1 MKLRTLLSE
10 YRWPLYLSSLLAMSL
25 VAYGVLVWVATRPST
40 PRPLAGYYE
49 ASQEWDADEAVA
61 AASRALGWTV
71 RYELP
76 AGVPHVA
83 GTPRPVDVRIV
94 DREGRGVPGLTGRLF
109 ALRAAEARRNPPGEL
124 VALPHEAGS
133 YRALLRVDG
142 PGAWDFRLD
151 ARRDGQRFVH
161 SARVA
166 VAEDAPAE
174 GGSAR

>member
-1 MKLRTLLSE
+1 MKLRKFLSE
-10 YRWPLYLSSLLAMSL
+10 YRWPLYLTGLLTMSIL
-25 VAYGVLVWVATRPST
+25 AYAILVWVATRPT
-40 PRPLAGYYE
+40 APRPIAGFYE
-49 ASQEWDADEAVA
+49 ASQEWDADEAVV

-71 RYELP
+71 TYELP

-83 GTPRPVDVRIV
+83 GTPRPVDVQV
-94 DREGRGVPGLTGRLF
+94 TDRDGQGVTGLTGRLF
-109 ALRAAEARRNPPGEL
+109 ALRAAEARRGPPGTL
-124 VALPHEAGS
+124 VELPHLAGS
-133 YRALLRVDG
+133 YRALLRVDE

-166 VAEDAPAE
+166 VEKDAPE

>member
-1 MKLRTLLSE
+1 MKLRKFLSE
-10 YRWPLYLSSLLAMSL
+10 YRWPLYLTGLLTMSIL
-25 VAYGVLVWVATRPST
+25 AYAILVWVATRPT
-40 PRPLAGYYE
+40 APRPIAGFYE
-49 ASQEWDADEAVA
+49 ASQEWDADEAVV

-71 RYELP
+71 TYELP

-83 GTPRPVDVRIV
+83 GTPRPVDVQV
-94 DREGRGVPGLTGRLF
+94 TDRDGKGVTGLTGRLF
-109 ALRAAEARRNPPGEL
+109 ALRAAEARRGPPGTL
-124 VALPHEAGS
+124 VELPHLAGS
-133 YRALLRVDG
+133 YRALLRVDE

-166 VAEDAPAE
+166 VEKDAPE